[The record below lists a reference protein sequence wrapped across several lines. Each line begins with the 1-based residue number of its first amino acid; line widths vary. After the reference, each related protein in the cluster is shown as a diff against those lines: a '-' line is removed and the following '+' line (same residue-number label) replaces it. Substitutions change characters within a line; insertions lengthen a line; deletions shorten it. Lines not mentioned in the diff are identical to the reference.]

1 MTSNDRTPA
10 RRDSELESPR
20 ADSQREVTRYRLRY
34 SPQSPFAATRP
45 GSMIK
50 VPEPTRAGGGAVTA
64 TSGSIVVAKTAS
76 TVHALVVAVVAL
88 LAAATLA
95 ASPAAARPEQ
105 AVLPSACVRSPR
117 LTSACELVNGFFD
130 ALNRGKVQ
138 RACSLLGSALR
149 FETGGRRC
157 PDVLAMS
164 RGTPFRI
171 IGDRTAGTSVQVF
184 VRVGLHELDHWR
196 MLDWVAVVGPEGGN
210 LKILDTKRV

>member
-1 MTSNDRTPA
+1 MTSKDRTPA
-10 RRDSELESPR
+10 RRDSELERPR
-20 ADSQREVTRYRLRY
+20 ADSQRDVIRYRLRY
-34 SPQSPFAATRP
+34 SPQSAFAATRP

-50 VPEPTRAGGGAVTA
+50 VPEPTQAGSRTAPA
-64 TSGSIVVAKTAS
+64 TSGSIIVAKTAS
-76 TVHALVVAVVAL
+76 TLLALVITVAAL
-88 LAAATLA
+88 LAAASLA
-95 ASPAAARPEQ
+95 ASPAAARSGQ
-105 AVLPSACVRSPR
+105 AVPPSACLRSPR
-117 LTSACELVNGFFD
+117 LALACELVNSFFD

-171 IGDRTAGTSVQVF
+171 IGDRTAGTSLLVF

-196 MLDWVAVVGPEGGN
+196 MLDWVAVIGPEGGN
-210 LKILDTKRV
+210 LKILDTKRA